1 MYCKYLIVSLL
12 SCKNCLL
19 FAQTFELSSS
29 WDIYEIVNRG
39 IKECRGDSFGGRD
52 GGMMLCD
59 EMEKKSAKYD
69 IGTLFK
75 EKYYMFFSTKYD
87 IATLF
92 KENTTC
98 FFI

>member
-19 FAQTFELSSS
+19 FAQTFELNSS

-52 GGMMLCD
+52 GGMMFN

-69 IGTLFK
+69 I
-75 EKYYMFFSTKYD
+75 
-87 IATLF
+87 ATLLRGG
-92 KENTTC
+92 KS
-98 FFI
+98 